1 MTLIYSL
8 KSNLLASA
16 ASFRAPFVLPT
27 ATTRRRADVS
37 YILSNDTHLVSTSV
51 TQQPL
56 CEPRTWSNY
65 NNSPESFHS
74 FQSLNAS
81 PLRWGWM
88 MKAVGLRRV
97 FARFLHSV
105 RVVPHLRGNLS
116 RCGMFD
122 LMLHQW
128 GVNSDV
134 KQQRESAHRLQMRC
148 LMHFQRRANES
159 IWKRWW
165 LQKREREKDGRE
177 AAFTV
182 TRRINRSRKTQTN
195 TRSQTF
201 YFKTTSLRHFLT
213 EWNIL
218 VCCFIAPLTLNVLV

>member
-1 MTLIYSL
+1 MCPTFYLMTHTLFPHLWPNSPSVSRGHEVTTIIPPNHFTHFSPWTHHCSAEGGWWRPWVSAVCL
-8 KSNLLASA
+8 PDFCTASA
-16 ASFRAPFVLPT
+16 S
-27 ATTRRRADVS
+27 
-37 YILSNDTHLVSTSV
+37 
-51 TQQPL
+51 
-56 CEPRTWSNY
+56 
-65 NNSPESFHS
+65 
-74 FQSLNAS
+74 SLI
-81 PLRWGWM
+81 WGAIW
-88 MKAVGLRRV
+88 VGVGCLT
-97 FARFLHSV
+97 L
-105 RVVPHLRGNLS
+105 L
-116 RCGMFD
+116 
-122 LMLHQW
+122 LHQW

-182 TRRINRSRKTQTN
+182 TRRINRSRKKQTN